1 VKSKHKAMAG
11 WALQRV
17 IQRDPTFCRWA
28 GEYYSR
34 PAILAELLGGDPR
47 QVTADPPAA
56 RHGLILWAQV
66 CCANE
71 EDLPRD
77 AHRDRSP
84 CRAQY
89 LQHLQSLGYVLSDVE
104 QMILDNA
111 ADEQP
116 RKTSSGDHTA
126 AADEQDPEVTAA

>member
-1 VKSKHKAMAG
+1 MAG
-11 WALQRV
+11 WALERV

-47 QVTADPPAA
+47 QITADTPAA
-56 RHGLILWAQV
+56 RHGVMLWAQV
-66 CCANE
+66 ATPTRRTCRETRTGTA
-71 EDLPRD
+71 PRI
-77 AHRDRSP
+77 AP
-84 CRAQY
+84 AQY

-111 ADEQP
+111 ADERP
-116 RKTSSGDHTA
+116 TETSHGDQA
-126 AADEQDPEVTAA
+126 PAGDDEHNPEVTAA